1 MLLFNFIYL
10 YIFEEKIVS
19 CPIEYKKFHHI
30 FERWEAGKDLTD
42 AQLCTQL
49 KQLRKETLTLTDS
62 DLNKIRTVPDIY
74 MLEI

>member
-1 MLLFNFIYL
+1 MLVVQQSIRNFIIYL
-10 YIFEEKIVS
+10 NGGKLE
-19 CPIEYKKFHHI
+19 
-30 FERWEAGKDLTD
+30 KDLTD

-62 DLNKIRTVPDIY
+62 DLNKIRTVPVIY